1 MSPKYWGLIL
11 NIKQV
16 SMSKIEEAIEILRA
30 IGLPKAQQNERS
42 ALTLLALL
50 ELKKDMLWSESK
62 KRMIRIHDIIIFI
75 QEQYEKQYAENTRET
90 IRRQTLHQFE
100 QAGIIVRNPDNPFRP
115 TNSPKTV
122 YMIADD
128 AFDLVKKYDTID
140 WDDFLQNFVK
150 SKGKLIEKYEK
161 RNNKYR
167 IPLDLPDGTSVNFSP
182 GKHNELQARII
193 REFRSRFC
201 PNTKVVYV
209 GDAAR
214 KFLYIDENLLKDLK
228 IPITKH
234 DKLPD
239 VILYDKQKNQLFLIE
254 AVTAH
259 GPLSPKRQQE
269 LEDTLT
275 DCNAIRIYV
284 SAFPDFREFKRH
296 IDNIAWETEVWIE
309 NNPDHMIH
317 FNGEKF
323 FTAY

>member
-1 MSPKYWGLIL
+1 VKL
-11 NIKQV
+11 K
-16 SMSKIEEAIEILRA
+16 MSKIDEAIAILNA
-30 IGLPKAQQNERS
+30 FGLPKAQQNERS

-50 ELKKDMLWSESK
+50 DLKEDAHWLESK
-62 KRMIRIHDIIIFI
+62 KGAIRIHDILIFI
-75 QEQYEKQYAENTRET
+75 HEQYGKQYAENTRET

-100 QAGIIVRNPDNPFRP
+100 QAVITIRNPDNPLRP

-122 YMIADD
+122 YAISDD
-128 AFDLVKKYDTID
+128 ALEVVRKYDTSD
-140 WDDFLQNFVK
+140 WQYALQQFVK
-150 SKGKLIEKYEK
+150 KKGKLIEKYEK
-161 RNNKYR
+161 RKKRYL
-167 IPLDLPDGTSVNFSP
+167 ISVDLPDGTLVNFSP
-182 GKHNELQARII
+182 GKHNELQVKII
-193 REFRSRFC
+193 KEFRARFC

-214 KFLYIDENLLKDLK
+214 KLLHVEEKLLKKLK

-239 VILYDKQKNQLFLIE
+239 VVLYDPRKNHLFLIE

-259 GPLSPKRQQE
+259 GPLSPKRQIE
-269 LEDTLT
+269 LEETLEH
-275 DCNAIRIYV
+275 CKAKRIYI

-317 FNGEKF
+317 FNGPKF
-323 FTAY
+323 FTVYSD